1 MSLPLDG
8 LTQVL
13 TTETKRKR
21 EKRERKREK
30 EREERGGKGEA
41 RGSKGGEGWEKAGNQ
56 FGKLI
61 FILLIK
67 LINLN

>member
-41 RGSKGGEGWEKAGNQ
+41 RGRKGTPKLLWGAAGN
-56 FGKLI
+56 GGGGDVK
-61 FILLIK
+61 
-67 LINLN
+67 